1 MRGALQRGPP
11 PRLLLR
17 PPTGPAHP
25 PARRP
30 VHRAAFTAARGKLAP
45 RWRAVATWPR
55 PGTHCGGQG
64 SGAAPQETVPGGQP
78 SCRGT
83 WSCGHGE
90 EPVSATDPGEARDP
104 PAGPSEHPGAVSGG
118 PEAPGRRGGRTP
130 GSRPRAPC
138 ASRPASRGLREA
150 SSYPI
155 SLSVLRLPTAPLFYT
170 PACKWDRAQSPSDH
184 LRLGR
189 ISGKGKVWPGGGLR
203 SSAVPWNR
211 NWEPGVCA
219 RNR

>member
-1 MRGALQRGPP
+1 MRVVAPESGAWMRGALQRGPP

-17 PPTGPAHP
+17 PPMGPAHP

-30 VHRAAFTAARGKLAP
+30 VHGAAFTAARGKLAP

-55 PGTHCGGQG
+55 PGTHWGGQG

-104 PAGPSEHPGAVSGG
+104 PAGPSEHPGAVSRG
-118 PEAPGRRGGRTP
+118 PEAPGRCCCCCSDLAPGRSPTGQGLPEDHTP
-130 GSRPRAPC
+130 CLQGPW
-138 ASRPASRGLREA
+138 ASPPQGDQ
-150 SSYPI
+150 P
-155 SLSVLRLPTAPLFYT
+155 
-170 PACKWDRAQSPSDH
+170 
-184 LRLGR
+184 
-189 ISGKGKVWPGGGLR
+189 
-203 SSAVPWNR
+203 
-211 NWEPGVCA
+211 
-219 RNR
+219 